1 MTKQTEASKQATAAA
16 IAAAQAAAKEQ
27 GASVATVNNGFTLT
41 AANGRK
47 AYTFQLN
54 GVVML
59 DSTEALNTY
68 GTPKAEGKGKTGGN
82 KAVMASALL
91 DKVQA
96 AFPAFAFYGAS
107 LQDGEL
113 VFSPAIFQTDK
124 DGQVKNAP
132 MRRCFDKAL
141 TLNSEGYKQLTAAGI
156 VPVLDKLLA
165 GAGDTESITAYMKA
179 CYRNGFKPSLTT
191 SEFDYMLFYLEGA
204 AARYTEGDT
213 STYEEWRTALESMP
227 THTVTTTA

>member
-1 MTKQTEASKQATAAA
+1 MKTMNMISRRSFLKAAM
-16 IAAAQAAAKEQ
+16 AA
-27 GASVATVNNGFTLT
+27 
-41 AANGRK
+41 
-47 AYTFQLN
+47 
-54 GVVML
+54 
-59 DSTEALNTY
+59 
-68 GTPKAEGKGKTGGN
+68 
-82 KAVMASALL
+82 ALL

-141 TLNSEGYKQLTAAGI
+141 TLNGEGYKALTAAGI
-156 VPVLDKLLA
+156 TPVLDKLLA
-165 GAGDTESITAYMKA
+165 SASDTESIAAYMKA
-179 CYRNGFKPSLTT
+179 CYRNGYRPALTT

-204 AARYTEGDT
+204 AARYTAGDN
-213 STYEEWRTALESMP
+213 STYEEWRAALESMP
-227 THTVTTTA
+227 KHTVATTA